1 VERLPTTK
9 KILYSNQDTKTTIDS
24 IQNFYES
31 FCRPSSE
38 SQTLDF
44 TETNLKQI
52 AEEENETIDTNE
64 VEIIDIIDID
74 QELETTADQP
84 LEELTKDP
92 FITKLA
98 SLPENHMDI
107 PTKQWRSTINCD
119 DALQAIRQ
127 LPLKSGNKFTLTG
140 RASLGF
146 PMSESNPTT
155 EDTEND
161 TKLDRPLGNN

>member
-1 VERLPTTK
+1 MKRSTPTK
-9 KILYSNQDTKTTIDS
+9 KEI
-24 IQNFYES
+24 
-31 FCRPSSE
+31 
-38 SQTLDF
+38 
-44 TETNLKQI
+44 
-52 AEEENETIDTNE
+52 
-64 VEIIDIIDID
+64 EIIDVN
-74 QELETTADQP
+74 QELETTADEP

-127 LPLKSGNKFTLTG
+127 LPLKSGNKFTFTG